1 MIISAPVP
9 EPRPW
14 QRALP
19 MALTLARIALGP
31 VIALMILAADA
42 VVFQQGR
49 ALAGQISTLAA
60 LVFAIAALTDA
71 LDGWLAR
78 RWGVTSPLGASLDH
92 AADKVLS
99 LCAALALIAT
109 WAPLDVTIVLLVILA
124 RDAAIGGLREG
135 LAASEGA
142 FAVGRLGKVKTVCLL
157 GGLGTLLCLQASAY
171 AAAPI
176 GLQQGLLVLGRGLLF
191 VALGASLFSAWI
203 YVQTMMN
210 KIRT

>member
-1 MIISAPVP
+1 MTISAPVL

-14 QRALP
+14 QRVLP
-19 MALTLARIALGP
+19 LALTLTRIALGP
-31 VIALMILAADA
+31 VIALMILAADGI
-42 VVFQQGR
+42 VFEQGR

-60 LVFAIAALTDA
+60 LVFAIAALSDA

-109 WAPLDVTIVLLVILA
+109 WAPLDITIVLLIILA

-135 LAASEGA
+135 LAASDGA
-142 FAVGRLGKVKTVCLL
+142 FGVSRLGKAKTVCLL
-157 GGLGTLLCLQASAY
+157 GGLVAMICLQASAY
-171 AAAPI
+171 AAAPV
-176 GLQQGLLVLGRGLLF
+176 GLQNGLLLLGRGLLF
-191 VALGASLFSAWI
+191 AALGASLVSALI
-203 YVQTMMN
+203 YVQTMLN
-210 KIRT
+210 KISR

>member
-78 RWGVTSPLGASLDH
+78 RWGVTGPLGASLDH

-109 WAPLDVTIVLLVILA
+109 WAPLDVTIVLLIILA

-142 FAVGRLGKVKTVCLL
+142 FAVGRLGKAKTVCLL
-157 GGLGTLLCLQASAY
+157 GGLAALICLQASAY

-191 VALGASLFSAWI
+191 AALGAALVSAWI
-203 YVQTMMN
+203 YVQAMLS
-210 KIRT
+210 KILA